1 MVYAQI
7 VDYIKKQLQLG
18 DTQEKIRN
26 DLIANGWTEAD
37 YYSAIAAISTGADTS
52 STSPSSSPMSQPTN
66 TQIIKSRD
74 VHPVILSIVVVLLLG
89 SFVGIYFY
97 LENKKEYV
105 AIAEDNILLEHDHST
120 HDHSEIDTKSASVT
134 TTTTSTNKSDLWPI
148 FDKMLVA
155 LRDQNISE
163 YNKYSYRQVPLD
175 QRSQFSQISSFLYS
189 QSKNI
194 SKVSYVNKWQDAK
207 QAIYSTEPKK
217 VDTEKSYSYVQ
228 SVVKFIYT
236 NNTWKV
242 VNVNPEIT
250 WSIAKSTNK
259 LTTAEVDAE
268 LRAMFLDTDKD
279 GITDV
284 EEKCIGSFQGD
295 SKCIKTDPN
304 KRDTDGNGLWDG
316 IDASI

>member
-1 MVYAQI
+1 MAYPQI

-37 YYSAIAAISTGADTS
+37 YYSAIAAISTGADTT
-52 STSPSSSPMSQPTN
+52 STPGASSPMSQTTN
-66 TQIIKSRD
+66 TQIAKSRD
-74 VHPVILSIVVVLLLG
+74 VHPVILSIVVVLLIG
-89 SFVGIYFY
+89 AFVGAYFY
-97 LENKKEYV
+97 MENRKDLPV
-105 AIAEDNILLEHDHST
+105 ATEST
-120 HDHSEIDTKSASVT
+120 QIDQSVPNTISTETETKSAAVT
-134 TTTTSTNKSDLWPI
+134 TTTTTTNKSDLWPV
-148 FDKMLVA
+148 FDKMLIA

-175 QRSQFSQISSFLYS
+175 QRSQFSQISSFLYA

-194 SKVSYVNKWQDAK
+194 SKVNYVNKWQDAK